1 MVYKPPPKRKM
12 AYATMII
19 VTAKDEGSAVEIL
32 RNHRLSEKDM
42 DDALLLT
49 FFDTSSSLVVN

>member
-1 MVYKPPPKRKM
+1 V
-12 AYATMII
+12 ISVI
-19 VTAKDEGSAVEIL
+19 AKAEGSAVEIL
-32 RNHRLSEKDM
+32 RNQRLSENDM